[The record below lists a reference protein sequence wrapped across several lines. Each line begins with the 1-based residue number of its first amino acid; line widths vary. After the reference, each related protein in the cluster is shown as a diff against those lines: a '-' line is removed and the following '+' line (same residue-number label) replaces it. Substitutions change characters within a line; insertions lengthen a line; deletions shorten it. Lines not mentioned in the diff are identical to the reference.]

1 MHVGLG
7 FVMAYLSLVPP
18 GMLNMTAV
26 RTAIEKGYSSGRW
39 FSLGAAL
46 VVIPQA
52 FVALVFAK
60 FFAQHPEV
68 VERLNYAGVVVL
80 FVLSVAF
87 FLQARKKF
95 KGEGKKR
102 KGKSFVVGMLMST
115 MNMLA
120 IPFYLVLTSVLENRG
135 MLMTEQPFINL
146 FVTGVFLGRWRLARA
161 GIPAGEGGF
170 LRTPKP
176 HPERGEALSLV
187 TGGKAAPRRKE
198 LTAAGFHGDNRIA
211 IDVLFALLARVG
223 SI

>member
-1 MHVGLG
+1 MQYLMHVGLG
-7 FVMAYLSLVPP
+7 FVMAYLSLLPP

-26 RTAIEKGYSSGRW
+26 RTAIEKGDTSGRW

-68 VERLNYAGVVVL
+68 VDRLNYAGVAVL

-120 IPFYLVLTSVLENRG
+120 IPFYLVLSSVLENRG
-135 MLMTEQPFINL
+135 MLITEQPFINL
-146 FVTGVFLGRWRLARA
+146 FVTGVFLGAFGLFMTYVRFADLIQRRAQFIARN
-161 GIPAGEGGF
+161 INYI
-170 LRTPKP
+170 
-176 HPERGEALSLV
+176 LS
-187 TGGKAAPRRKE
+187 
-198 LTAAGFHGDNRIA
+198 
-211 IDVLFALLARVG
+211 VLFFVLGILTFFK
-223 SI
+223 IMK